1 MIIVDKE
8 DKVMSHTFDRIL
20 FGLFIFWYINGVILL
35 TFDILPP
42 ALEWANAVFLIL
54 SGTLG
59 VVYFIRNYGAA
70 LGSVISAAIFLI
82 TLLVE
87 GAGVH
92 YGLFFGHYY
101 YNPDFGLVVFDLP
114 LTIGFAWLM
123 VIATTHGISKQL
135 TKVISNTWIR
145 GLTYVVAGSIFAVVI
160 DLIIDPVAFH
170 IKEYWIWDQGGLY
183 YDIPFSNFAGW
194 FWLAFLLHAIIYLL
208 LSYKKVYHIDQ
219 SPYWKIRMVWLFGL
233 MIFMFMVI
241 AATEQLWLAIIV
253 TAIPAIIILWS
264 YLLSLQKEEGESR

>member
-8 DKVMSHTFDRIL
+8 AKVMSHTFDRYIFRL
-20 FGLFIFWYINGVILL
+20 FLFWYINGVILL

-54 SGTLG
+54 SGALG
-59 VVYFIRNYGAA
+59 VIYFIRNYGLELGGILSA
-70 LGSVISAAIFLI
+70 LIFFI

-87 GAGVH
+87 GMGVH

-101 YNPDFGLVVFDLP
+101 YNPDFGLVVLDLP

-123 VIATTHGISKQL
+123 VIATTHVISKEVTKGISNIWLKGIVYA
-135 TKVISNTWIR
+135 TFASF
-145 GLTYVVAGSIFAVVI
+145 AAVVI

-170 IKEYWIWDQGGLY
+170 IKQYWIWDQGGLY

-194 FWLAFLLHAIIYLL
+194 FWLAFLLHSVIYLIL
-208 LSYKKVYHIDQ
+208 VGKKRYHSDQ
-219 SPYWKIRMVWLFGL
+219 STYWKNRMVWLFAL
-233 MIFMFMVI
+233 MILMFMII
-241 AATEQLWLAIIV
+241 AATGELWFAILT
-253 TAIPAIIILWS
+253 TAIPTNIILIIYVRS
-264 YLLSLQKEEGESR
+264 TTKENGES